1 MSSKSEVNESF
12 LAYWNSKH
20 PKIKAVSEHEPFKE
34 KWKNS
39 DTDMPIRKWMQKN
52 NFNNY
57 RIDFCI
63 LDFKLAVEF
72 DGAGGG
78 HNSPRQIE
86 RDRQKQNA
94 LVLEGWIVL
103 RFSVSTVKQSP
114 QYVEDTIL
122 KCLNSWFSF

>member
-20 PKIKAVSEHEPFKE
+20 PRIKAVSEHEPFKE
-34 KWKNS
+34 KRESSNT
-39 DTDMPIRKWMQKN
+39 DTPIRDQVQKN
-52 NFNNY
+52 NY
-57 RIDFCI
+57 KIDFCI
-63 LDFKLAVEF
+63 LDFKIAVEF
-72 DGAGGG
+72 DDEGEG

-86 RDRQKQNA
+86 SDRQKQND

-114 QYVEDTIL
+114 HYVEDTIL
-122 KCLNSWFSF
+122 NCLNSWFSLD